1 MIGDFWRGVGGQLAE
16 RWAAALF
23 SPAFAFWAGGL
34 LAWMSRPGAQ
44 GGGWTDRAVALG
56 RELQGQPVVVQA
68 IYVIGPLVLIVLSG
82 LALQQLAFPVLRALE
97 GYWPALLDPLAG
109 RMRARHSRRADARS
123 VRLRELAAR
132 SLADLTPEQL
142 AERAR
147 LERRHR
153 RVPARRVQRMPTR
166 LGNVLRASESRV
178 GARYG
183 LDAVVC
189 WPRLWLL
196 LPDTARRET
205 AAAQTS
211 VLLTVQVCV
220 GGLLFTV
227 WTVWAWWALPV
238 GVLVAAAAYA
248 RMLPAA
254 SALGDVVESCFDL
267 HRRLLYEAVHW
278 PLPANPRDE
287 RAAGRRLTVYLY
299 AGSRRPEPAFVPPAP
314 PEPPPPG

>member
-44 GGGWTDRAVALG
+44 GGGWTDRALTLG
-56 RELQGQPVVVQA
+56 RELHGQPVVVQV
-68 IYVIGPLVLIVLSG
+68 IYVVGPLVLVVLSG

-123 VRLRELAAR
+123 VRLRELAAK
-132 SLADLTPEQL
+132 SLADLTPEEL

-166 LGNVLRASESRV
+166 IGNILRASESRV
-178 GARYG
+178 RARYG
-183 LDAVVC
+183 LDPVVA

-196 LPDTARRET
+196 LPGAARQEA
-205 AAAQTS
+205 AAAQAS
-211 VLLTVQVCV
+211 VMLTVQVCV
-220 GGLLFTV
+220 GGALFTV
-227 WTVWAWWALPV
+227 WTIWAWWALPA
-238 GVLVAAAAYA
+238 GMLVAAAAYA
-248 RMLPAA
+248 RLLPAA
-254 SALGDVVESCFDL
+254 ATFGSVVESCFDV
-267 HRRLLYEAVHW
+267 HRRLLYQAVHW
-278 PLPANPRDE
+278 PLPLNPRDE
-287 RAAGRRLTVYLY
+287 HAAGTRLTTYLC
-299 AGSRRPEPAFVPPAP
+299 AGSRRPEPVFVAPDQPEPPAP
-314 PEPPPPG
+314 